1 MLGGFDPKVQCYAG
15 GIDLELPLDKLL
27 RQTDDNLEPGFRA
40 IKMKV
45 GRAGLSSAPP
55 WGSPSAR
62 QRRTMPRSR
71 TCLLLSS
78 CMTRCALL
86 INWVASLVAKS
97 DTWFPHRRTGVDV
110 NRPLPIATRR

>member
-1 MLGGFDPKVQCYAG
+1 MAIRGREVAWWLRSEGPGYAG

-62 QRRTMPRSR
+62 AEADNAAFTNMSAVVVLHDAMRAADKLGR
-71 TCLLLSS
+71 
-78 CMTRCALL
+78 
-86 INWVASLVAKS
+86 VASGK
-97 DTWFPHRRTGVDV
+97 
-110 NRPLPIATRR
+110 I